1 MVVRRRDACP
11 SLAVP
16 RTGTSVLEANTAPS
30 VSSIRM
36 EAMVARRA
44 TEVLLTD
51 EQRAELERVV
61 RAQTSEQ
68 RLVRRARV
76 ALLAEK
82 GLTNEEIATLV
93 GLCAHK
99 VGKWRR
105 RVADEGLDGLA
116 DRPRPG
122 GPRRYGHDER
132 LRVFQTA
139 CTPPPE
145 GETHWSV
152 RRLAAVVGIGKSQT
166 QKILAE
172 ADLKPHQVR
181 SWLTSIDPEFETKRA
196 DVCGLYLNPPEGAI
210 VVSIDEKTSIQA
222 KEPIRAEIP
231 MRPGKPA
238 RREFEYK
245 RHGTVALLAAL
256 LVHTGEVKGSVYER
270 NSRVEFLD
278 FLATLEA
285 EIPADKQVHA
295 ILDNLQVH
303 KTPEVRDW
311 LAQHPRWHFH
321 FTPTHASWLNQ
332 IELWFSILTRRM
344 IRRGSFKSTNE
355 LKAQLL
361 TFIERYNPTA
371 KPFAWTYQGKP
382 LTK

>member
-1 MVVRRRDACP
+1 
-11 SLAVP
+11 
-16 RTGTSVLEANTAPS
+16 
-30 VSSIRM
+30 M
-36 EAMVARRA
+36 EAVVARRA
-44 TEVLLTD
+44 AEVVLAD
-51 EQRAELERVV
+51 EQRSELERIV
-61 RAQTSEQ
+61 RAATSEQ
-68 RLVRRARV
+68 RLVKRARV

-82 GLTNEEIATLV
+82 GLRNEEIAQLV
-93 GLCAHK
+93 ELSAHK

-105 RVADEGLDGLA
+105 RVAEEGIDGIA

-132 LRVFQTA
+132 LAVFRAA
-139 CTPPPE
+139 CSPPPQ
-145 GETHWSV
+145 GETQWTV
-152 RRLAAVVGIGKSQT
+152 RSLAAVVGIGKSQT
-166 QKILAE
+166 HAILAE

-181 SWLTSIDPEFETKRA
+181 SWLTSIDPEFETKQA
-196 DVCGLYLNPPEGAI
+196 DVCGLYLDPPEGAI
-210 VVSIDEKTSIQA
+210 VVSIDEKTSVQA
-222 KEPIRAEIP
+222 KEPIRKEIP
-231 MRPGKPA
+231 LQPGKPA

-256 LVHTGEVKGSVYER
+256 LVHTGEVKGNVYER
-270 NSRVEFLD
+270 NSRAEFLD
-278 FLATLEA
+278 FLELLEA

-303 KTPEVRDW
+303 KTPQVVAW
-311 LAQHPRWHFH
+311 LEQHPRWHFH

-332 IELWFSILTRRM
+332 IELFFSILSRRLLK
-344 IRRGSFKSTNE
+344 RGSFTSKDD

-361 TFIERYNPTA
+361 SFVDRYNPTA

>member
-1 MVVRRRDACP
+1 
-11 SLAVP
+11 
-16 RTGTSVLEANTAPS
+16 
-30 VSSIRM
+30 
-36 EAMVARRA
+36 MVARRA
-44 TEVLLTD
+44 AEVVLRG
-51 EQRAELERVV
+51 EQRVELERIV
-61 RAQTSEQ
+61 RASTSEQ
-68 RLVRRARV
+68 RLVKRARV

-82 GLTNEEIATLV
+82 GLTNEEIAPLV
-93 GLCAHK
+93 GLSAHK

-105 RVADEGLDGLA
+105 RVAAEGVEGIA

-122 GPRRYGHDER
+122 GPRRYGHNER

-139 CTPPPE
+139 CSPPPA
-145 GETHWSV
+145 GETQWTV
-152 RRLAAVVGIGKSQT
+152 RSLAAAVGIGKSQT
-166 QKILAE
+166 HAILSE

-181 SWLTSIDPEFETKRA
+181 SWLTSIDPDFETKQA
-196 DVCGLYLNPPEGAI
+196 EVCGLYLNPPEGAI
-210 VVSIDEKTSIQA
+210 VVSIDEKTSVQA
-222 KEPIRAEIP
+222 KEPIRREIP
-231 MRPGKPA
+231 IEPGKPA

-245 RHGTVALLAAL
+245 RHGTLALLAAL

-278 FLATLEA
+278 FLELLEA

-303 KTPEVRDW
+303 KTPEVVAW
-311 LAQHPRWHFH
+311 LEAHPRWHFH

-332 IELWFSILTRRM
+332 IELFFSILSRRLLK
-344 IRRGSFKSTNE
+344 RGIFTSKQD

-361 TFIERYNPTA
+361 TFIQRYNPTA

>member
-1 MVVRRRDACP
+1 
-11 SLAVP
+11 
-16 RTGTSVLEANTAPS
+16 
-30 VSSIRM
+30 M
-36 EAMVARRA
+36 EAVVARRA
-44 TEVLLTD
+44 AEVVLTD
-51 EQRAELERVV
+51 EQRARLERIV
-61 RAQTSEQ
+61 RALRSEQ
-68 RLVRRARV
+68 RLVKRARV

-82 GLTNEEIATLV
+82 GLTNKEIASLV
-93 GLCAHK
+93 GLSPHK

-105 RVADEGLDGLA
+105 RIAEQGVAGIA
-116 DRPRPG
+116 DLPRSG

-139 CTPPPE
+139 CSPPPE
-145 GETHWSV
+145 GETHWTV
-152 RRLAAVVGIGKSQT
+152 RTLAGAVGIGKSQT
-166 QKILAE
+166 HTILAE

-181 SWLTSIDPEFETKRA
+181 SWLTSIDPEFETKQA
-196 DVCGLYLNPPEGAI
+196 EVCGLYLNPPEGAI
-210 VVSIDEKTSIQA
+210 VVSIDEKTGVQA
-222 KEPIRAEIP
+222 KEPIRAEMP
-231 MRPGKPA
+231 LRPGKPA

-256 LVHTGEVKGSVYER
+256 LVHSGEIKGNVYER

-278 FLATLEA
+278 FLELLEA

-303 KTPEVRDW
+303 KTAEVCAW
-311 LAQHPRWHFH
+311 LDAHPRWHFH

-332 IELWFSILTRRM
+332 IELFFSILSRRLLK
-344 IRRGSFKSTNE
+344 RGIFTSKQD

-361 TFIERYNPTA
+361 NFIDRYNPTA

>member
-1 MVVRRRDACP
+1 
-11 SLAVP
+11 
-16 RTGTSVLEANTAPS
+16 
-30 VSSIRM
+30 M
-36 EAMVARRA
+36 EAMVARKA
-44 TEVLLTD
+44 AELVLKD
-51 EQRAELERVV
+51 EQRAELERIV
-61 RAQTSEQ
+61 RASTSEQ
-68 RLVRRARV
+68 RLVKRARV
-76 ALLAEK
+76 ALLADK
-82 GLTNEEIATLV
+82 GLTNEEIAALV
-93 GLCAHK
+93 GLSAHK

-105 RVADEGLDGLA
+105 RVAEEGIAGLA

-139 CTPPPE
+139 CSPPLE
-145 GETHWSV
+145 GETQWTV
-152 RRLAAVVGIGKSQT
+152 RTLAAAVGIGKSQT
-166 QKILAE
+166 HAILSE

-181 SWLTSIDPEFETKRA
+181 SWLTSIDPAFETKRA
-196 DVCGLYLNPPEGAI
+196 EVCGLYLNPPEGAI
-210 VVSIDEKTSIQA
+210 VVSIDEKTSVQA
-222 KEPIRAEIP
+222 KEPIRKEIP
-231 MRPGKPA
+231 LQPGRPA

-256 LVHTGEVKGSVYER
+256 LVHTGEVKGNVYER

-278 FLATLEA
+278 FLELLEA

-303 KTPEVRDW
+303 KTLEVAAW
-311 LAQHPRWHFH
+311 LDAHPRWHFH

-332 IELWFSILTRRM
+332 IELFFSILSRRLL
-344 IRRGSFKSTNE
+344 RRGIFTSKND

-361 TFIERYNPTA
+361 SFIERYNPTA